1 MPCKDMKG
9 MRFGRWIVVAR
20 SPNNIN
26 GKAVW
31 KCVCDCG
38 NHGEVRGD
46 VLRRGISTSCGCF
59 QREGVIQ
66 RESTHGMNNFNY
78 RLHRIWNGIK
88 TRCSNPKSDHYL
100 YYGARG
106 ITVCEEW
113 KHDFKSF
120 YDWAIANGYSDE
132 LTIDRIDV
140 NGNYEPSNCRWATA
154 KEQAS
159 NRRKR
164 S

>member
-1 MPCKDMKG
+1 MGLKPA
-9 MRFGRWIVVAR
+9 VAIR
-20 SPNNIN
+20 
-26 GKAVW
+26 KAIIT
-31 KCVCDCG
+31 CIMAQG
-38 NHGEVRGD
+38 
-46 VLRRGISTSCGCF
+46 
-59 QREGVIQ
+59 
-66 RESTHGMNNFNY
+66 
-78 RLHRIWNGIK
+78 
-88 TRCSNPKSDHYL
+88 
-100 YYGARG
+100 G

>member
-1 MPCKDMKG
+1 MKG
-9 MRFGRWIVVAR
+9 MRFGRWTVVAR

-26 GKAVW
+26 GKA
-31 KCVCDCG
+31 
-38 NHGEVRGD
+38 
-46 VLRRGISTSCGCF
+46 
-59 QREGVIQ
+59 
-66 RESTHGMNNFNY
+66 
-78 RLHRIWNGIK
+78 
-88 TRCSNPKSDHYL
+88 
-100 YYGARG
+100 
-106 ITVCEEW
+106 VCEEW